1 MSGRGAAKGSVREL
15 THWVTESGENPTLD
29 AHVAGVV
36 KKGSREVAALAWMVR
51 VMGGT
56 SFLVARMPSC
66 HALFNCRITPL
77 TRVLWLYL
85 TKES

>member
-15 THWVTESGENPTLD
+15 THCVTESHENPMLD

-36 KKGSREVAALAWMVR
+36 KKGSMEDAALAGMDR

-56 SFLVARMPSC
+56 SFLVARIPRHHDLLS
-66 HALFNCRITPL
+66 
-77 TRVLWLYL
+77 
-85 TKES
+85 